1 MKSTVRTALTA
12 VLFAAFS
19 ATAQSQQSDA
29 AAIRALSN
37 QWQRD
42 IATQN
47 IDRIVALFAPDAVV
61 LMPNGPA
68 RKGSTAIRELF
79 AGMAKTPGL
88 VLTWTPTKIDV
99 ASRTRA
105 TEYGTYAD
113 SWDTPEGKMRD
124 SGSYVVFWHKIN
136 GRWRVALDA
145 IVTSTPTPPAASAAG
160 P

>member
-1 MKSTVRTALTA
+1 MKSTVRTGLTA
-12 VLFAAFS
+12 VLFAAFA

-61 LMPNGPA
+61 LMPNSPA

-79 AGMAKTPGL
+79 AGMARTPGL
-88 VLTWTPTKIDV
+88 VLTWTPAKIDV

-113 SWDTPEGKMRD
+113 SWDTPEGKMSD

-145 IVTSTPTPPAASAAG
+145 IVTSTPTPPAPSAAG

>member
-1 MKSTVRTALTA
+1 MNSTRAIAVRTALTA
-12 VLFAAFS
+12 MAFAAFA

-42 IATQN
+42 IANQN
-47 IDRIVALFAPDAVV
+47 IDRIVTLFAPDAVV
-61 LMPNGPA
+61 MMSNSPVIRGA
-68 RKGSTAIRELF
+68 TAIRELY

-88 VLTWTPTKIDV
+88 VLHWAPTKIDV

-113 SWDTPEGKMRD
+113 SWDTPQGKMRD
-124 SGSYVVFWHKIN
+124 AGSYVVIWHKIN

-145 IVTSTPTPPAASAAG
+145 VVTSTPIPAGA
-160 P
+160 